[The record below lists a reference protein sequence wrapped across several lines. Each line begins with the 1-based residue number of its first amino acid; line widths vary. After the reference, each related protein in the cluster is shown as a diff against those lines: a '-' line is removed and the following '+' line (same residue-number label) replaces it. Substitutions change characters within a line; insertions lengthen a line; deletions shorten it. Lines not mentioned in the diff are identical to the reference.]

1 MESLQI
7 KVILGLTTFFVP
19 ENKAVSLECRSSESS
34 LTFSSKVIAEVCTS
48 TIFNK
53 LSMVSLMQKK
63 ERTTTVLPERKKKK
77 KEFLEFNSYSWCG
90 KSDSNT
96 SRICMFGKAR
106 EARSHC
112 TCNLVRKH

>member
-63 ERTTTVLPERKKKK
+63 REQLQCYLKEKKKK
-77 KEFLEFNSYSWCG
+77 KRNF
-90 KSDSNT
+90 
-96 SRICMFGKAR
+96 
-106 EARSHC
+106 
-112 TCNLVRKH
+112 